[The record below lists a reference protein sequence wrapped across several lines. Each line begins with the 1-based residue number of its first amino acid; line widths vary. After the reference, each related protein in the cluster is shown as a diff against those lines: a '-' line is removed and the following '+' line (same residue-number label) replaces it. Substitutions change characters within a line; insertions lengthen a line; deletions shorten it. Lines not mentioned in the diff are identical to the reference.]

1 MMMNDM
7 GYQKIQIMRSIFQ
20 RGLDPLSGEL
30 IQLKTPEFEIPFP
43 KLPALK
49 PAMDFGE
56 KMLSALEL
64 EAK

>member
-1 MMMNDM
+1 MD
-7 GYQKIQIMRSIFQ
+7 QKSDIIIGTKRPQASLRLLPI
-20 RGLDPLSGEL
+20 DKL
-30 IQLKTPEFEIPFP
+30 IQLKTPKFEIPFP
-43 KLPALK
+43 KLPAPK